1 MSENFAKF
9 GQWNPGTD
17 LLPKVV
23 GDGHPVIKQLISK
36 TNISTETL

>member
-17 LLPKVV
+17 LLSKVV
-23 GDGHPVIKQLISK
+23 GHGHPVIKQLISK
-36 TNISTETL
+36 INISTETL